1 MAQKMGPGPV
11 FYIFQIA
18 HLEKVACPLFYGAT
32 WQSLKKR
39 KRDEHREAIK
49 YSL

>member
-11 FYIFQIA
+11 FYIF
-18 HLEKVACPLFYGAT
+18 HVAT

-39 KRDEHREAIK
+39 KRDEQREAIK
-49 YSL
+49 YSV